1 MTALAKDYY
10 QLLDVPRG
18 ASDREVRQ
26 AFRRLARRYHPDVNP
41 GNAKAGEQFK
51 EINEAYQVLSDPE
64 SRRKYDQY
72 GENWRHADR
81 LQQQGWGVQP
91 GEGVFTQRGEVP
103 FDFGD
108 LVNSFF
114 GGGGSGRP
122 GAQRRHRRSLV
133 EQAVEVTLEEA
144 FHGATRVLELTLP
157 GSLEVKRVEV
167 KVPPG
172 VDSGSRVHI
181 TPEGVDL
188 FLVVTLLPH
197 PQFRRQ
203 GADLSMEVQVP
214 LVKMI
219 LGGEVEAPT
228 LTGRVMLKVP
238 PETQNGRVFRLAGQ
252 GMPRLGDPARR
263 GDLYATVRALLPT
276 QLTEDERELLRRLGT
291 LRDAGR

>member
-1 MTALAKDYY
+1 MDSTINISERPWGHYIKLF
-10 QLLDVPRG
+10 Q
-18 ASDREVRQ
+18 E
-26 AFRRLARRYHPDVNP
+26 
-41 GNAKAGEQFK
+41 AG
-51 EINEAYQVLSDPE
+51 V
-64 SRRKYDQY
+64 
-72 GENWRHADR
+72 W
-81 LQQQGWGVQP
+81 
-91 GEGVFTQRGEVP
+91 
-103 FDFGD
+103 
-108 LVNSFF
+108 
-114 GGGGSGRP
+114 
-122 GAQRRHRRSLV
+122 
-133 EQAVEVTLEEA
+133 
-144 FHGATRVLELTLP
+144 
-157 GSLEVKRVEV
+157 VKRVEV

-214 LVKMI
+214 LMRMI
-219 LGGEVEAPT
+219 LGGEVEVPT
-228 LTGRVMLKVP
+228 LTGRVMLRVP

-252 GMPRLGDPARR
+252 GMPRLGDPAKR